1 MPDAVANPYQA
12 DILAIDDTPENLQL
26 LSQLLSDRQYKVRSV
41 TKGKTALRAAQAAPP
56 DLILLDINMPEMGGY
71 EVCEHLKA
79 HDNTREIPVIFIS
92 ALGETLDKV
101 RAFEVGGVDFVTK
114 PFQVEEVI
122 ARIETHLQICRLRQQ
137 LQAQNVQLQ
146 QEIRDRQHAQETF
159 SKAFRASPSPI
170 TITTLD
176 SGQFLEVNQSFL
188 NLSGYTRSEVIG
200 FHLDE
205 LNLGLDPETYRK
217 GRSRLEQAGAIHNWE
232 MELRTK
238 TGDLRTV
245 LISLERIE
253 LQGHRCALAIAN
265 DITER
270 KRLENEFISLVSHEL
285 KTPMNSMIG
294 ALDLLGTGQLGNLT
308 DQGQRLVNMA
318 INNAE
323 RLVRLVNDILDLER
337 MKSGTLTLHPQIC
350 HLPDLFEQAAAV
362 MQPLAQAAQ
371 VRLLV
376 APVDVTLQVDGD
388 RIQQLLTNLLSNAI
402 KFSPAGGT
410 ISLHA
415 QVEHEAR
422 VPFEKNQALNNPQS
436 PIPNPK
442 FEPPQL
448 ADQNQP
454 EAHHPA
460 APILPAS
467 LHLTVRDQGR
477 GIPPEKLSLI
487 FDRFQQVDTSDARAK
502 GGTGLGLAICRQ
514 IVQQHRGHIW
524 ATSTPGEGST
534 FHVVLPL
541 VPADAATA
549 VEQCRGEPHP
559 HHQK

>member
-1 MPDAVANPYQA
+1 MNDFVAQPYQA

-26 LSQLLSDRQYKVRSV
+26 LSQLLTDRQYKVRSV

-79 HDNTREIPVIFIS
+79 NDITHEIPVIFIS

-122 ARIETHLQICRLRQQ
+122 ARIETHLQLCRLRQQ
-137 LQAQNVQLQ
+137 LQAQNVRLQ
-146 QEIRDRQHAQETF
+146 QEIRDRKLAQETF

-205 LNLGLDPETYRK
+205 LNLGLDMKTYRK
-217 GRSRLEQAGAIHNWE
+217 GSTQLEQAGAIHNQE

-238 TGDLRTV
+238 SGELRTV
-245 LISLERIE
+245 LLSVEIIE

-323 RLVRLVNDILDLER
+323 RLVRLVNDVLDLER
-337 MKSGTLTLHPQIC
+337 MKSGTLTLHPKIC
-350 HLPDLFEQAAAV
+350 HLLYLFEQAASV
-362 MQPLAQAAQ
+362 MQPMAQAAQ
-371 VRLLV
+371 VNLLIE
-376 APVDVTLQVDGD
+376 PVDVKLQVDCD

-402 KFSPAGGT
+402 KFSPPGGT
-410 ISLHA
+410 VSLHA
-415 QVEHEAR
+415 HIESAPLMQLGQD
-422 VPFEKNQALNNPQS
+422 KALDNSKFKIQNSKFNPPS
-436 PIPNPK
+436 PT
-442 FEPPQL
+442 PPT
-448 ADQNQP
+448 
-454 EAHHPA
+454 H
-460 APILPAS
+460 APIHPSTHAPT
-467 LHLTVRDQGR
+467 LHFTVRDQGR

-487 FDRFQQVDTSDARAK
+487 FDRFQQADASDARAK

-514 IVQQHRGHIW
+514 IVQQHRGKIW
-524 ATSTPGEGST
+524 AESAPGEGST

-541 VPADAATA
+541 ENPAWATSA
-549 VEQCRGEPHP
+549 QECSG
-559 HHQK
+559 